1 MGRRWLLFGV
11 CLLAFSTAMWGQLPV
26 VPGTDKP
33 EHPQHTHRHDRRVNF
48 GIKGG
53 FTSSL
58 FLVSDLV
65 LNGTVIDEVQNNYK
79 IGYFGSFFMRI
90 NFKRHFL
97 QPELSYTINR
107 CNITFEKP
115 LPEDAPESSI
125 PEMASITSSIH
136 IYIFSLRKD
145 RKLKTKS
152 HPQEAKSPAGT
163 KAYCRFVCLMLLL
176 DLAADTFCQMVVD
189 KACCLQM
196 RVANRAPEELESPF
210 FHVLA
215 HGIGLGR

>member
-1 MGRRWLLFGV
+1 MRNIVILNSLH
-11 CLLAFSTAMWGQLPV
+11 FS
-26 VPGTDKP
+26 
-33 EHPQHTHRHDRRVNF
+33 
-48 GIKGG
+48 
-53 FTSSL
+53 
-58 FLVSDLV
+58 
-65 LNGTVIDEVQNNYK
+65 Y
-79 IGYFGSFFMRI
+79 
-90 NFKRHFL
+90 
-97 QPELSYTINR
+97 
-107 CNITFEKP
+107 P
-115 LPEDAPESSI
+115 LPILMRVSYNTLI
-125 PEMASITSSIH
+125 VKQNTSD
-136 IYIFSLRKD
+136 YYKY